1 VRFPRR
7 IATWLILVW
16 TGLTVWL
23 YVETISANCGNENDC
38 GAAIGLGF
46 LMTVM
51 IWTVGF
57 AVLMVARFVEGRIRR
72 RRAEAR
78 T

>member
-1 VRFPRR
+1 M
-7 IATWLILVW
+7 VW
-16 TGLTVWL
+16 F

-46 LMTVM
+46 LITAM
-51 IWTVGF
+51 IWSVGF
-57 AVLMVARFVEGRIRR
+57 ALLMVARFVEGRIRR
-72 RRAEAR
+72 RRAEPR